1 MTLALLR
8 FQQFCQICWHRIP
21 KGYHRTMTDRYDYE
35 QSPWAMP
42 QQSHSCA
49 RAYFFQESHS
59 ARLEK
64 QIFSLIKI
72 FEF

>member
-1 MTLALLR
+1 
-8 FQQFCQICWHRIP
+8 
-21 KGYHRTMTDRYDYE
+21 MTDRYDYE

-64 QIFSLIKI
+64 QIFLLINFFDFCSENKI
-72 FEF
+72 LLYKSTPRNMKMTSDFR

>member
-1 MTLALLR
+1 
-8 FQQFCQICWHRIP
+8 
-21 KGYHRTMTDRYDYE
+21 MTDRYDYE